1 MTLAPHASLAQAPL
15 EPGFAAFLLQA
26 ANSGM
31 PPIQTLS
38 PDQARQMYRQLSAE
52 LSQAPPAVA
61 SVRDLGIPGPA
72 GTLTLRAYS
81 PPLPRPLAH
90 PALCA
95 RGRLSDG

>member
-1 MTLAPHASLAQAPL
+1 MTLAPHATRAQAPL

-26 ANSGM
+26 ANSGV

-52 LSQAPPAVA
+52 LSQDPPAVA

-72 GTLTLRAYS
+72 GTLTLRAYC
-81 PPLPRPLAH
+81 PPAQAPGPPCCMCTGA
-90 PALCA
+90 AF
-95 RGRLSDG
+95 